1 MISTPYIFFIIHGT
15 GCLVLSIVL
24 LSDKISGV
32 SAASNYRYF
41 LRMLAILM
49 FVQFPADCLWY
60 WSYEHAYFPIVRQLI
75 YPSYIFLQVC
85 FYSSMC
91 HLLLHTPAE
100 QRRGAHLL
108 RLMFLLL
115 VLFYPVLVATMHS
128 DSTRPFT
135 LQVFL
140 DCSVGSFV
148 AYYGQVLRLV
158 AIILII
164 FGLVLLMKDYRVYKK
179 AVVEQ
184 KCFGIYFPFLLTL
197 FIFVISLVSFVI
209 SSFELE
215 FYGWNMLLWLVFS
228 IWLCMFA
235 LNHKDE
241 LLRVEQAAAHAQIE
255 VELERTRKRFS
266 ASAEQRELREREVV
280 MRALQIWS
288 QRPDKPYM
296 REGITLMDVAEEMV
310 LPPAALYQYGI
321 RPHGLNFEE
330 YILYLRA
337 GSAEAISKSMGKK

>member
-1 MISTPYIFFIIHGT
+1 
-15 GCLVLSIVL
+15 
-24 LSDKISGV
+24 
-32 SAASNYRYF
+32 
-41 LRMLAILM
+41 
-49 FVQFPADCLWY
+49 
-60 WSYEHAYFPIVRQLI
+60 
-75 YPSYIFLQVC
+75 
-85 FYSSMC
+85 MC

-197 FIFVISLVSFVI
+197 FIFVMSLVSFVI